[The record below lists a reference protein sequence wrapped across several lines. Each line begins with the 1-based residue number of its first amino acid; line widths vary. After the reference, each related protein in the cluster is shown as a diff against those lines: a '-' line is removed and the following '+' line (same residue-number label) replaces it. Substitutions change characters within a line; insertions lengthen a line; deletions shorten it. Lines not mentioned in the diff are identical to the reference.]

1 MWSVAASATHNT
13 QDSTMTQPVEITA
26 PPSKSLSHRAIM
38 AAAMA
43 LGDSRLTG
51 VLESED
57 TERTMDILRKTGARI
72 ERTGPGAYTVGG
84 VLGVPSGGATEPM
97 DLDVGESGTTC
108 RLITPI
114 LACGNGEFL
123 LRGHGRMHDRPIG
136 ELTDVLRSLS
146 VDIEFV
152 DRDGYP
158 PFILRAAGIPGGTVA
173 ISMDESSQYLSGLL
187 LAGPIA
193 RKPLT
198 VELTGKRAV
207 SWPYVGL
214 TLQTM
219 EDFGAAFRVDQKDEN
234 GEWEETDWRSLTRAE
249 PGRLRFRTKLSM
261 YMARGL
267 RVEGDWSNA
276 SYFLAAGAVGQAPVR
291 IEGLRADSL
300 QGDRAMLAILY
311 DMGARIEVSG
321 DGVTVF
327 PSQLRGVNADLSA
340 CPDLAPTVAAVAA
353 CAKGDTIIRGA
364 AHLRIKEC
372 DRIAAPAAEL
382 AKVGATV
389 EERADGMRIVPPERL
404 ASGASFA
411 THNDHR
417 IAMSLAVLQAA
428 GVDATFDVPEVV
440 NKSFPSFWDQ
450 WAKVAGA

>member
-1 MWSVAASATHNT
+1 
-13 QDSTMTQPVEITA
+13 
-26 PPSKSLSHRAIM
+26 
-38 AAAMA
+38 
-43 LGDSRLTG
+43 
-51 VLESED
+51 
-57 TERTMDILRKTGARI
+57 
-72 ERTGPGAYTVGG
+72 
-84 VLGVPSGGATEPM
+84 
-97 DLDVGESGTTC
+97 
-108 RLITPI
+108 
-114 LACGNGEFL
+114 
-123 LRGHGRMHDRPIG
+123 
-136 ELTDVLRSLS
+136 
-146 VDIEFV
+146 
-152 DRDGYP
+152 
-158 PFILRAAGIPGGTVA
+158 
-173 ISMDESSQYLSGLL
+173 
-187 LAGPIA
+187 
-193 RKPLT
+193 
-198 VELTGKRAV
+198 
-207 SWPYVGL
+207 
-214 TLQTM
+214 
-219 EDFGAAFRVDQKDEN
+219 
-234 GEWEETDWRSLTRAE
+234 
-249 PGRLRFRTKLSM
+249 M
-261 YMARGL
+261 YMAREL